1 MKKIHILVLA
11 VIMAVSVMPA
21 AVFAGEISDGADD
34 GVRAV
39 SAATDDHTCQGRIK
53 AATNDRLKIEV
64 YSGRKKV
71 KTSTFYSSTES
82 LTLRSA
88 GKWKKGTYHIR
99 VYRGNSRSSGWYS
112 LK

>member
-1 MKKIHILVLA
+1 MTIRA
-11 VIMAVSVMPA
+11 R
-21 AVFAGEISDGADD
+21 AGYSRG
-34 GVRAV
+34 G
-39 SAATDDHTCQGRIK
+39 GYRIK

-99 VYRGNSRSSGWYS
+99 VYRGNSRS
-112 LK
+112 

>member
-1 MKKIHILVLA
+1 MSIRA
-11 VIMAVSVMPA
+11 R
-21 AVFAGEISDGADD
+21 AGYSRG
-34 GVRAV
+34 G
-39 SAATDDHTCQGRIK
+39 GYRIK

-112 LK
+112 LKWR